1 MWQEKCAGKYQET
14 SVMRRQKE
22 HLKMWQETRRQEKQ
36 RWEICTTDTGPGVET
51 DRLTL
56 LIKIGIIIKCL
67 WDSDPEFDMTNGS
80 IVGKVACET
89 RFSLWFGS
97 QRRKSAPETRFLWP
111 FMLNMMGNKEN
122 RVWRGYFCR
131 TDPFGKDAGTKIR
144 TESQIKPGKRKGKW
158 IDYKENQ
165 IVPGNRLWSQIW
177 IKSQD
182 AKRNRSE
189 NSRKHKTI
197 KNGTARSGETT
208 NKQKSVDVEEE

>member
-1 MWQEKCAGKYQET
+1 
-14 SVMRRQKE
+14 MRRQKE
-22 HLKMWQETRRQEKQ
+22 HLKMWQETPRQEKQ

-80 IVGKVACET
+80 IVGKVA
-89 RFSLWFGS
+89 
-97 QRRKSAPETRFLWP
+97 
-111 FMLNMMGNKEN
+111 
-122 RVWRGYFCR
+122 
-131 TDPFGKDAGTKIR
+131 GTKIR

-165 IVPGNRLWSQIW
+165 IVPGNRLWSQISV
-177 IKSQD
+177 KSQD

-197 KNGTARSGETT
+197 ENGTGRSGETT
-208 NKQKSVDVEEE
+208 NKQKSLEVEEE